1 MTSEIIKGSD
11 LRNEIENGK
20 WKFMK
25 YSEWERTYF
34 IKKRFLLFFTRKIK
48 KTTKG
53 HCGVPPDKIHDND
66 LYYVSADIT
75 ETVIDGKGKAT
86 EYRNPIVINLTETG
100 IATKMTVEQITACL
114 AGMPTT
120 AEIVNKSLEN
130 ELPFGAEREGK

>member
-1 MTSEIIKGSD
+1 MTSEIIKGSN

-20 WKFMK
+20 WSFFK

-34 IKKRFLLFFTRKIK
+34 IKKRFLWFFTRKIK

-75 ETVIDGKGKAT
+75 EKIISEKSTT

-100 IATKMTVEQITACL
+100 IATKMTIEQITACL
-114 AGMPTT
+114 ADMPTT

-130 ELPFGAEREGK
+130 ELPFGAERKGK